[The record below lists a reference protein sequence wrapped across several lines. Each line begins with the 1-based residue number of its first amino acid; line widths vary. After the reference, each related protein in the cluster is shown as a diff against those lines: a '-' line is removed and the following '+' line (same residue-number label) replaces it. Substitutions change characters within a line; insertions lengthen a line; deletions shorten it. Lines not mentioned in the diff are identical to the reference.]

1 MNINFILLLVVLFMV
16 YKYKN
21 EIKDINFKL
30 LLGVIFFLCFIYPI
44 IVRQYKKDTEE
55 FKNTLKKKYL

>member
-1 MNINFILLLVVLFMV
+1 MNINFILLLSTLFMV

-21 EIKDINFKL
+21 EFKDINFKL

-44 IVRQYKKDTEE
+44 IIRQYKKDTEE
-55 FKNTLKKKYL
+55 FKNTLKI

>member
-1 MNINFILLLVVLFMV
+1 MNINFILLLVLLFMV

-44 IVRQYKKDTEE
+44 IIRQYKKDTEE
-55 FKNTLKKKYL
+55 FKNTLKI

>member
-30 LLGVIFFLCFIYPI
+30 LLGVIFFLYFIYPI
-44 IVRQYKKDTEE
+44 IIRQYKKDTEE
-55 FKNTLKKKYL
+55 FKNTLKI

>member
-44 IVRQYKKDTEE
+44 IIRQYKKDTEE

>member
-1 MNINFILLLVVLFMV
+1 MV

-30 LLGVIFFLCFIYPI
+30 LLSIVFFLYFIYPI
-44 IVRQYKKDTEE
+44 IIQQYKKDTEE
-55 FKNTLKKKYL
+55 FKNTLKI

>member
-1 MNINFILLLVVLFMV
+1 MNINFILLLVLLFMV

-44 IVRQYKKDTEE
+44 IIRQYKKDTEE

>member
-55 FKNTLKKKYL
+55 FKNTLKI

>member
-1 MNINFILLLVVLFMV
+1 MNINFILLLLTLFMV

-21 EIKDINFKL
+21 EIKDINLKL

-44 IVRQYKKDTEE
+44 IIRQYKKDTEE
-55 FKNTLKKKYL
+55 FKNTLKI

>member
-44 IVRQYKKDTEE
+44 IIRQYKKDTEE
-55 FKNTLKKKYL
+55 FKNTLKI

>member
-1 MNINFILLLVVLFMV
+1 MNINFILLLVILFMI

-30 LLGVIFFLCFIYPI
+30 LLGIMFFLYFIYPI
-44 IVRQYKKDTEE
+44 IIQQYKKDTEE
-55 FKNTLKKKYL
+55 FKNTLKI